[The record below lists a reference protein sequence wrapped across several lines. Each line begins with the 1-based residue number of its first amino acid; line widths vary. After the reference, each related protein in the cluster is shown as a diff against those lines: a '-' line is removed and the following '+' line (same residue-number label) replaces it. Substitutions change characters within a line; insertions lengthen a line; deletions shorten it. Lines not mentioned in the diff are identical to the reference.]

1 MVSDR
6 NYIDVKLER
15 REKYDKKQNKKRGKK
30 RTKRNKDREYS
41 K

>member
-15 REKYDKKQNKKRGKK
+15 REKYDKKQNRKRRKTKDSKNNSAEYKK
-30 RTKRNKDREYS
+30 
-41 K
+41 